1 MPEGD
6 VDDLKGFDQAE
17 EGEGDFVDFDML
29 EQLVGEAEVAALELA
44 AGGGLL
50 VGHGELWWE

>member
-6 VDDLKGFDQAE
+6 VDDLEGFYQAE
-17 EGEGDFVDFDML
+17 EGEGDLVDFDVF
-29 EQLVGEAEVAALELA
+29 EEFVGEAEVAALELA

-50 VGHGELWWE
+50 VGHGGLWWE

>member
-6 VDDLKGFDQAE
+6 VDDLEGFDQAE
-17 EGEGDFVDFDML
+17 EGEGDLVDFDVF
-29 EQLVGEAEVAALELA
+29 EEFVGEAEVAALELA

-50 VGHGELWWE
+50 VGHGGLWWE